1 MSENSTTV
9 TPLFPP
15 ILLQYQ
21 GKNKQKNQTDFQ
33 DKSTNI
39 LCSYFPSDLTTS
51 PPLIILSIVMNSLLS
66 EKSTHFNQ
74 CLIVPS
80 CRLGYKNLVLQ
91 LLRILRYCKTRNC
104 YTQPIANNPL
114 CTAPEILADWSSFK
128 IFHPITW
135 HQPQTNVY
143 LPTPGF
149 LIYNFWGEPMLKIL
163 KTCTAVN
170 RWHLNVHVFPPP
182 PDPGT
187 IS

>member
-15 ILLQYQ
+15 ILFFSIRE
-21 GKNKQKNQTDFQ
+21 KTKKQTKLTSKANPPTF
-33 DKSTNI
+33 
-39 LCSYFPSDLTTS
+39 LCRYFPSDLTTS
-51 PPLIILSIVMNSLLS
+51 SPLIILSIVMNSLLS
-66 EKSTHFNQ
+66 KKSTHFNQ

-128 IFHPITW
+128 IFHPIIW

-149 LIYNFWGEPMLKIL
+149 LIYNFGGANRCLKAL
-163 KTCTAVN
+163 KRA
-170 RWHLNVHVFPPP
+170 
-182 PDPGT
+182 
-187 IS
+187 